1 MTNRSDFSA
10 IGPGAGKAQPGA
22 AFMLGRKVLG
32 LLLLSAP

>member
-10 IGPGAGKAQPGA
+10 IERGAGKAQPGTV
-22 AFMLGRKVLG
+22 LTLG